1 MMRDEDIRERWGQYF
16 SWLMNEENPR
26 VETEDRE
33 PKQGLT
39 APINEAETE
48 RALRGM
54 KSDKAVGSD
63 EIPAEVWK
71 CLGWFGVV
79 TLCKLFNSIMITETI
94 PSVWRDSVLVSIF
107 KEKGDI
113 QEWKNYRGIKLQ
125 THTFKIWERV
135 LDIRVRECTDI
146 HESQFGFMPG
156 RNTTDAIFILKQTIE
171 KYREEQ
177 KDLCVTFIDLE
188 KAYDRVPRE
197 EIWRTMRERLVP
209 EKYVKLV
216 QDMYTGCRTKV
227 RTVAGESSKF
237 NVEVSLHQGSALSP
251 YLFLILMD
259 VQTERVSKEAPES
272 MLFADGIVLCGDK
285 DVDMT
290 EYLESWRKALEE
302 RGMRV
307 SRPKTQFMDF
317 SFEQNTQG
325 NRPQV
330 KIRDEEVERVTH
342 FKYLGTSIEGEGGME
357 TDIAKRVGAGWMN
370 WKKCSGVLCDKRT
383 PVKLKGMVYRTFV
396 RPAMLYGAETWANT
410 KRQESRIELNE
421 MRMLR
426 WMCGVTRKDK
436 IRNEP
441 IRGTT
446 KVVQASRKIT
456 ERILKWYGHDMRME
470 EDHVVARVMTKVI
483 PGKGREG
490 DQRQGGRMCAR
501 GTCRL

>member
-1 MMRDEDIRERWGQYF
+1 MREVIWEEETGTGELMVERRDREGGEGKGGQTKEWKRTGEDDDRNEYKRAKGAAKKVVARVKAEAIEELYANLETSEGQKDIYRIAAARDRAGKDIGQMRTIKNATGDVLMRDEDILERWGQYF

-26 VETEDRE
+26 VETEKRE
-33 PKQGLT
+33 PKLGLT

-48 RALRGM
+48 RALKGT
-54 KSDKAVGSD
+54 KSGKAVGSD

-79 TLCKLFNSIMITETI
+79 TLGKLFNSIMITETI
-94 PSVWRDSVLVSIF
+94 PSAWRDSVLVPIF

-113 QEWKNYRGIKLQ
+113 QECKNYRGIKLL

-135 LDIRVRECTDI
+135 LDRRVRECTDI

-156 RNTTDAIFILKQTIE
+156 I
-171 KYREEQ
+171 
-177 KDLCVTFIDLE
+177 CVTVIDLE
-188 KAYDRVPRE
+188 KAYDRAPRE

-209 EKYVKLV
+209 EKHVKLL

-237 NVEVSLHQGSALSP
+237 NVEVDLHQGSALSP

-259 VQTERVSKEAPES
+259 VLTERVRTEAPES
-272 MLFADGIVLCGDK
+272 MLFADDIVLCGDK

-290 EYLESWRKALEE
+290 EYLESWRKVLEE

-330 KIRDEEVERVTH
+330 KILGEEVERVTH
-342 FKYLGTSIEGEGGME
+342 FKYLGRSIE
-357 TDIAKRVGAGWMN
+357 
-370 WKKCSGVLCDKRT
+370 
-383 PVKLKGMVYRTFV
+383 
-396 RPAMLYGAETWANT
+396 
-410 KRQESRIELNE
+410 
-421 MRMLR
+421 
-426 WMCGVTRKDK
+426 
-436 IRNEP
+436 
-441 IRGTT
+441 
-446 KVVQASRKIT
+446 
-456 ERILKWYGHDMRME
+456 E
-470 EDHVVARVMTKVI
+470 E
-483 PGKGREG
+483 
-490 DQRQGGRMCAR
+490 
-501 GTCRL
+501 